1 MTIKDAEQRTGLGR
15 ASIRFYEQEGLISP
29 RRESNGYRDYS
40 EDDVQTLLRI
50 RLLRALDVPI
60 EEIKSVCSGEAELGG
75 VLRGRSA
82 ELEKR
87 RDEYARRLSVCREL
101 CENGES
107 FATLD
112 AGRYLSELE
121 RGGEPGSS
129 ILLTPDEPG
138 TVPHPVR
145 RFLARAV
152 DLALISFVW
161 NAVLSLAFGVN
172 ILDQSSAVDFLE
184 TLAQLAIMLFLEP
197 LFLHLF
203 GTTPG
208 KWLLGLSLSDDS
220 GARPGYMQ
228 GFYRTLGVLRWGYG
242 WSIPVYNLVRLVK
255 SFRACADG
263 RALPWDADSE
273 LCYKLRD
280 EKNLRAAAAAAVWC
294 LTIFGSVLCHN
305 AAQLAPNSGAL
316 TLSQFA
322 ENYNHFSSFTGFDGT
337 PLTPDGQWS
346 RELSDGTVVIDL
358 APGESGLDFTLAP
371 DGTVAAVRYTVTG
384 RFVTF
389 GTGGG
394 TMQMLALALDGAY
407 CREILGNEL
416 ADMCSYITQ
425 NAGGSFSYETPNV
438 SISCAVT
445 AGDMLDD
452 SDTAVFTLSVR

>member
-40 EDDVQTLLRI
+40 EDDVQALLRI

-60 EEIKSVCSGEAELGG
+60 EEIKRVCSGEAELGDI
-75 VLRGRSA
+75 LRDRSA
-82 ELEKR
+82 ELGKKQE
-87 RDEYARRLSVCREL
+87 EYALRLSVCREL
-101 CENGES
+101 CESGER
-107 FATLD
+107 FASLD
-112 AGRYLSELE
+112 AQRYLDELE
-121 RGGEPGSS
+121 HGREQSA

-152 DLALISFVW
+152 DLALISLAW
-161 NAVLSLAFGVN
+161 NAVLSLVFGVN
-172 ILDQSSAVDFLE
+172 ITNQSGAVDFLE

-242 WSIPVYNLVRLVK
+242 WSIPIYNLVRLVK
-255 SFRACADG
+255 SFQACADG

-280 EKNLRAAAAAAVWC
+280 EKNLRAAAAAAVWG
-294 LTIFGSVLCHN
+294 LTIFGSVLCQG
-305 AAQLAPNSGAL
+305 AAQLPPNSGDL
-316 TLSQFA
+316 TPAQFA
-322 ENYNHFSSFTGFDGT
+322 ENYNHFSSFTGFDGQE
-337 PLTPDGQWS
+337 LTPDGQWS

-358 APGESGLDFTLAP
+358 APGESVLDYTLAP
-371 DGTVAAVRYTVTG
+371 DGTVSAVSYTVTG

-389 GTGGG
+389 GTGSG

-407 CREILGNEL
+407 CREILGNEF
-416 ADMCSYITQ
+416 ADMCSYITK